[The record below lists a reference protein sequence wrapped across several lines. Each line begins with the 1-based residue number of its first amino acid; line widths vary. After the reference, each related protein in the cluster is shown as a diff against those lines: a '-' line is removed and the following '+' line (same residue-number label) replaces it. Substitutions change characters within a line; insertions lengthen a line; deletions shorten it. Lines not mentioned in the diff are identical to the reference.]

1 MSSISKIADK
11 YINSLYNE
19 SFDNIGEVTPCVIGN
34 ICGLL
39 EEENNDTINDLRKG
53 TLITKNNRTLIDAIY
68 ENKNASFAEAYL
80 LRGVYSPKLILTI
93 ILSDTD
99 EYVAYFDSGGLAEED
114 YESRVRELYDFIETE
129 YNTVEDKEEYIHKIW
144 NNFNRIQ
151 LSKEYKK
158 VNNQDNYAWIRKLK
172 YEMKKTKEE

>member
-1 MSSISKIADK
+1 MI
-11 YINSLYNE
+11 
-19 SFDNIGEVTPCVIGN
+19 
-34 ICGLL
+34 
-39 EEENNDTINDLRKG
+39 
-53 TLITKNNRTLIDAIY
+53 